1 MSRNVEP
8 SHVEYLEMSSCS
20 LSKGFNHRLTQE
32 PRFHAAKLY
41 FKLLETPFWRF
52 VDPINIAA

>member
-8 SHVEYLEMSSCS
+8 SHVKYLEMSSCS

-32 PRFHAAKLY
+32 PRFQQSYILNYLKHL
-41 FKLLETPFWRF
+41 FGVLLTQLT
-52 VDPINIAA
+52 